1 MIDLARAAAGLACL
15 TGALSLTTSAS
26 AQEAQPAPAEPQ
38 PTRDQCLEAHRSAQ
52 QLKQS
57 SRFLEAQEHLQVCSS
72 ASCPGAIISDCG
84 DWIAEL
90 ERVTPSLVFE
100 VRLDGKVTSDATVS
114 IDGQVVTDRAHAFK
128 VNPGEHVVR
137 VEVPSFEPREEQV
150 VVPEGQRM
158 RLLSFDFDSKP
169 VEATA
174 PPPPQPAALPPPP
187 PPERPTPFI
196 VYPLLGLGV
205 VGLGSFGVFSYMGKS
220 EQDDLERTC
229 APECTSKD
237 RETMKRWYLIGDI
250 SAGVGAAAFVGAAIV
265 YLARPTEQPTE
276 SASSVRLDVGNVG
289 TSSSSLGISASGR
302 F

>member
-1 MIDLARAAAGLACL
+1 MIDLARAAACLACL
-15 TGALSLTTSAS
+15 TGVLSLATSAS
-26 AQEAQPAPAEPQ
+26 AQEAQPTAEQAQ
-38 PTRDQCLEAHRSAQ
+38 PTRDQCLEAHRNAQ

-84 DWIAEL
+84 DWITEL

-100 VRLDGKVTSDATVS
+100 VRVDGKVSSSATVS

-128 VNPGEHVVR
+128 VNPGQHVVR

-158 RLLSFDFDSKP
+158 RLLSYDFDSKP

-174 PPPPQPAALPPPP
+174 PPPPPPAAPPP

-205 VGLGSFGVFSYMGKS
+205 AGLGGFGVFSYMGKS
-220 EQDDLERTC
+220 EQDDLERSC
-229 APECTSKD
+229 SPECTSKD
-237 RETMKRWYLIGDI
+237 REKMERWYLIGDI
-250 SAGVGAAAFVGAAIV
+250 SAGVGAASLVGAAIV
-265 YLARPTEQPTE
+265 YLARPTEQPEQSAE
-276 SASSVRLDVGNVG
+276 SVKLDVGNVG
-289 TSSSSLGISASGR
+289 SSFQSFGVNASGR